1 MAFPSSPA
9 DKLAAFR
16 HEKDFKMID
25 DQTVSPGS
33 SSPLSMVLE
42 APAIHRFIAYLT
54 EKKRLQEDDP
64 QRHLRFE
71 VSRQFLEEVRAAFR
85 KNILKGERHLHHLA
99 HILSQRLFSGDFEL
113 HSNVLGLLPYSD
125 RPFLIR
131 ERITDETLLSETD
144 IDLGN
149 HLLANFR
156 YQSQQ
161 QWVPLY
167 LSANFIEYLPRKR
180 PTSRVSRITS
190 RVKAEEE
197 IWNKVADEIFDF
209 DALVNRD
216 KHLRQFSKYIKDV
229 FGLKLVCEDVDA
241 CLSVFK
247 ELANFR
253 FRESDLQGLRT
264 ENGLHSA
271 PGHDNANLYYLEILE
286 TKDYLT
292 CDPSKKKK
300 TGWEALKTVVR
311 WGHQLF
317 EIQVQPLVNYYLEV
331 DHMAAPSHRSF
342 KQQRDALRD
351 EVAQRVPLYGF
362 YRELLKMLFLE
373 REVAFQHENASVVVT
388 D

>member
-1 MAFPSSPA
+1 
-9 DKLAAFR
+9 
-16 HEKDFKMID
+16 
-25 DQTVSPGS
+25 
-33 SSPLSMVLE
+33 MVLQ
-42 APAIHRFIAYLT
+42 APAIHRFITYLT

-64 QRHLRFE
+64 HRHLRFE
-71 VSRQFLEEVRAAFR
+71 VSRRFIEEVRAAFR
-85 KNILKGERHLHHLA
+85 QNILKGERHLHHLA
-99 HILSQRLFSGDFEL
+99 HILSQRLFNGDFEL
-113 HSNVLGLLPYSD
+113 HSNVLGILPDSD

-131 ERITDETLLSETD
+131 ERITNETLFSETD
-144 IDLGN
+144 IDQGN

-161 QWVPLY
+161 KWVQLY
-167 LSANFIEYLPRKR
+167 LSANFIEYLPRQR
-180 PTSRVSRITS
+180 QTSGVSRITS

-197 IWNKVADEIFDF
+197 IWNKVADEIFGF

-229 FGLKLVCEDVDA
+229 FGVKIICDDVTG
-241 CLSVFK
+241 CLRVH
-247 ELANFR
+247 ELLTTAR
-253 FRESDLQGLRT
+253 FEESDLDGLRSD
-264 ENGLHSA
+264 NGMVSVHGQQDADLPA
-271 PGHDNANLYYLEILE
+271 LEFVE

-292 CDPSKKKK
+292 CDPSQKKQ
-300 TGWEALKTVVR
+300 TGWEALKSVVR

-351 EVAQRVPLYGF
+351 EVAQRVPLYGL
-362 YRELLKMLFLE
+362 YRDLLKMLFLE
-373 REVAFQHENASVVVT
+373 KEVALQYENASVVVT